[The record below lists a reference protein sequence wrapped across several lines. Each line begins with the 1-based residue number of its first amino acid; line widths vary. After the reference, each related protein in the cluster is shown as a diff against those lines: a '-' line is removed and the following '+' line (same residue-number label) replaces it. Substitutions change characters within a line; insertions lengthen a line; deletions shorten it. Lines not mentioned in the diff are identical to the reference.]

1 MTHSFNALRNKLEK
15 YLDPEQVDKAY
26 DAYIFAKT
34 AHKDQLRV
42 SGEPY
47 ISHPLAVCEIL
58 SDLKLDLQSILAAL
72 LHDTIEDT
80 NIDKKD
86 IVERYGEVV
95 AELVDGVS
103 KLKHL
108 PTNTRAEAQAEN
120 LRKMML
126 AMVRD
131 IRVIIIKMADRLHN
145 MQTLGSLKPEKRRRI
160 ARETLEIYAPIAH
173 RLGMHYFKTAFEN
186 LGFDHLHPMRSR
198 VLREEVSK
206 QHRIKSKL
214 IDEIKKT
221 ISEKL
226 NEVGIAKYQVI
237 GREKNIFSI
246 YKKMK
251 DKHIPFSEIMD
262 IYAFRIEV
270 ENYDD
275 CYRTLGI
282 VHGLFKPVSNRF
294 KDYIAIPKINGYQ
307 SLHTVLRGPHGV
319 PIEIQIRTYQMTQ
332 LAENGVAA
340 HWLYKTSDSSVTT
353 AQIKA
358 REWFSSLIEMQKSAG
373 DSLEFIENVKV
384 DLFPDELYVFTPR
397 GDIVKLQNGSTA
409 VDFAYAVHTDI
420 GNTCVATRIDNRLSP
435 LSTILESGQTVEI
448 ISAKGA
454 RPNPAWLSFVQSS
467 KAQNNIRHYLKDQ
480 KKADTHSLGKKLL
493 DQALAE
499 RNIDLEHVPQIIIET
514 LLKEC
519 NLNSLDELYE
529 DTGIGN
535 RLAIL
540 VTKRLAEL
548 LKKDLSN
555 FKNNVDTDGTNDSL
569 NDNPSDTI
577 KSAKPIMIK
586 GTEGMALS
594 FAECCYPIP
603 GDAVVGI
610 FIENKGLEVHTENC
624 RTLTTH
630 KNYKQTDKELRQKL
644 KNQIPLCWAQDC
656 VGLYKVKIIIDV
668 ANKRGML
675 AQMAIA
681 ISSAKAN
688 IEKITTEDQ
697 DGGLYTLITML
708 LGVKNNNHLS
718 DVMRGL
724 RKIKHVNKVSRYN

>member
-1 MTHSFNALRNKLEK
+1 MTSFNALRHKLEK
-15 YLDPEQVDKAY
+15 YLDAEQVEKAY
-26 DAYIFAKT
+26 DAYVFAKT
-34 AHKDQLRV
+34 AHKDQLRI

-80 NIDKKD
+80 NIKKSD

-108 PTNTRAEAQAEN
+108 PTNTRAEVQAEN

-145 MQTLGSLKPEKRRRI
+145 MQTLGSLKPAKRRRI

-186 LGFDHLHPMRSR
+186 LGFDHLHPMRAR

-206 QHRIKSKL
+206 QHRVKL
-214 IDEIKKT
+214 KLVDQIKKN
-221 ISEKL
+221 IAEKL
-226 NEVGIAKYQVI
+226 EAVGIKKYKVI
-237 GREKNIFSI
+237 GREKNVYSI

-270 ENYDD
+270 QNYDD

-319 PIEIQIRTYQMTQ
+319 PIEIQIRTYEMKQ

-340 HWLYKTSDSSVTT
+340 HWLYKTSDSSITT

-358 REWFSSLIEMQKSAG
+358 REWFSSLLEMQKSAG

-384 DLFPDELYVFTPR
+384 DLFPDELYVFTPL
-397 GDIVKLQNGSTA
+397 GDIVKLQIGSTA

-435 LSTILESGQTVEI
+435 LSTVLESGQTVEI

-467 KAQNNIRHYLKDQ
+467 KAQNSIKHYLRDQ

-493 DQALAE
+493 DQALTDC
-499 RNIDLEHVPQIIIET
+499 NIDLEEVPQVIINT

-519 NLNSLDELYE
+519 NLNTLDELYE
-529 DTGIGN
+529 DTGVGN
-535 RLAIL
+535 RLAVLIA
-540 VTKRLAEL
+540 KRLAEL
-548 LKKDLSN
+548 LKKDLAA
-555 FKNNVDTDGTNDSL
+555 FKDINDSQ
-569 NDNPSDTI
+569 NIPIKPS
-577 KSAKPIMIK
+577 KPITIK

-603 GDAVVGI
+603 GDAIVGV

-624 RTLTTH
+624 KTLITYKNH
-630 KNYKQTDKELRQKL
+630 KHGNKALRQELR
-644 KNQIPLCWAQDC
+644 NQMPLCWAEDC
-656 VGLYKVKIIIDV
+656 VGLYKVKIVIDV

-675 AQMAIA
+675 AQMAMA

-708 LGVKNNNHLS
+708 LGVKDNNHLAE
-718 DVMRGL
+718 VMRSL
-724 RKIKHVNKVSRYN
+724 RKIKHVNKVARYN